1 MMRIILFTMVVCP
14 LYAQGNG
21 TAYPKITTNPLLF
34 FLVPAARLKKKD
46 EKRYHAKMRY
56 IENATPHANVPN
68 IWYVTTPL
76 TEHGV
81 PIGGEPSQN
90 APHVKRQTLPKTVR
104 KAYHPAP
111 VA

>member
-1 MMRIILFTMVVCP
+1 MVACP

-34 FLVPAARLKKKD
+34 FLVPAARLKKQD
-46 EKRYHAKMRY
+46 EKRYQAKMRY

-68 IWYVTTPL
+68 IWYVTMPI
-76 TEHGV
+76 TEHDV
-81 PIGGEPSQN
+81 PIDGALSQK
-90 APHVKRQTLPKTVR
+90 APHVKRQALPKTAT
-104 KAYHPAP
+104 KAYRLVP